1 MISAIV
7 YASNSGYTAEYAR
20 MLGQATGL
28 PVNDLRQLHTP
39 QPEEE
44 VIFLGWLMADRVMGW
59 AKANAYFRVRA
70 VCQVGM
76 SPGGPAAAQ
85 ARREKLKLPEDIAVF
100 ALQGGFD
107 IRRLRGPYRL
117 AMELMCR
124 KIKKDLE
131 AKGELSPAQQLT
143 YDMAT
148 KGGSAVCPENL
159 QPVIDWY
166 HSVK

>member
-20 MLGQATGL
+20 LLGQATGL
-28 PVNDLRQLHTP
+28 PVNDLHQIHTP
-39 QPEEE
+39 QPDEE

-59 AKANAYFRVRA
+59 PNANAFFRVRA

-76 SPGGPAAAQ
+76 GPASAAAAA
-85 ARREKLKLPEDIAVF
+85 ARKEKLGLADDCAVF
-100 ALQGGFD
+100 SLQGGFD

-117 AMELMCR
+117 MMQVKCR
-124 KIKKDLE
+124 QIKKQLE
-131 AKGELSPAQQLT
+131 EKAPLNPAQQRT
-143 YDMAT
+143 YDMVT
-148 KGGSAVCPENL
+148 KGASAVCPENL

-166 HSVK
+166 NSVK

>member
-7 YASNSGYTAEYAR
+7 YASNSGFTAEYAQ
-20 MLGQATGL
+20 MLGRATGL
-28 PVNDLRQLHTP
+28 PVNDLRQIHTP
-39 QPEEE
+39 QPDEE
-44 VIFLGWLMADRVMGW
+44 VIFLGWLMADRIVGW
-59 AKANAYFRVRA
+59 AKANAYFKVRA

-76 SPGGPAAAQ
+76 SPGSQAAAQ
-85 ARREKLKLPEDIAVF
+85 ARREQLKLPEDVAVF

-107 IRRLRGPYRL
+107 MNRLHGPYRL
-117 AMELMCR
+117 IMQVMCR

-131 AKGELSPAQQLT
+131 GKEQLSAAQQLT

-148 KGGSAVCPENL
+148 KGASAVSLANL

-166 HSVK
+166 NSVK